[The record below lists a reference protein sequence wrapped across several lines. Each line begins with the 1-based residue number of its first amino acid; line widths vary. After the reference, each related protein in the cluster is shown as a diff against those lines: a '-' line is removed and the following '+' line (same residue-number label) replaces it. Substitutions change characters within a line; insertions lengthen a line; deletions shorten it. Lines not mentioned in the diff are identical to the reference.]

1 MTHET
6 ITHKDV
12 NRFAWYNS
20 RKEALNMATILRKKG
35 IKVYIG
41 GKRARSSC
49 YNYLDIKIA
58 AIYQNAW
65 SGSEMP
71 WVIAWHD

>member
-12 NRFAWYNS
+12 NRFEWYTS
-20 RKEALNMATILRKKG
+20 RKEALNMAAILKSKG

-41 GKRARSSC
+41 GKRAKNSL
-49 YNYLDIKIA
+49 NYLDIKTA
-58 AIYQNAW
+58 AIYHNAW
-65 SGSEMP
+65 TGSEMP
-71 WVIAWHD
+71 WVIAWHE

>member
-20 RKEALNMATILRKKG
+20 RKEALNMAAILRSKG

-41 GKRARSSC
+41 GKKAKRK
-49 YNYLDIKIA
+49 YNYHDIKIA

-65 SGSEMP
+65 FGSEMP

>member
-1 MTHET
+1 MTHTT

-20 RKEALNMATILRKKG
+20 RKEALSMAAILRGKG

-41 GKRARSSC
+41 GKRAKRSF
-49 YNYLDIKIA
+49 NYHDIKIA

-65 SGSEMP
+65 IGSEMP

>member
-12 NRFAWYNS
+12 NRFAWYTS
-20 RKEALNMATILRKKG
+20 RKEALNMAAILRSKG
-35 IKVYIG
+35 IQVYIG
-41 GKRARSSC
+41 GKRARNSS
-49 YNYLDIKIA
+49 NYLDIKIA
-58 AIYQNAW
+58 AIYHNAW
-65 SGSEMP
+65 VGSEMP

>member
-6 ITHKDV
+6 ITHKDI
-12 NRFAWYNS
+12 NRFEWYAS
-20 RKEALNMATILRKKG
+20 RKEALNMAAILRSKG

-41 GKRARSSC
+41 GKRARRSF
-49 YNYLDIKIA
+49 NYLDIKIA
-58 AIYQNAW
+58 AIYQNKW
-65 SGSEMP
+65 IGNEMP

>member
-20 RKEALNMATILRKKG
+20 RKEALSMAAILMSKG
-35 IKVYIG
+35 IQVYIG
-41 GKRARSSC
+41 GKKAKRKC
-49 YNYLDIKIA
+49 NYLDIKIA
-58 AIYQNAW
+58 AIYHNAW
-65 SGSEMP
+65 KGDEMP

>member
-12 NRFAWYNS
+12 NRFAWYTS
-20 RKEALNMATILRKKG
+20 RKEALSMATILRRKG

-41 GKRARSSC
+41 GKRAKNS
-49 YNYLDIKIA
+49 YNYHDIKIA
-58 AIYQNAW
+58 AIYHNAW
-65 SGSEMP
+65 FGSEMP

>member
-1 MTHET
+1 MTHTT

-20 RKEALNMATILRKKG
+20 RKEALSMATILRGKG
-35 IKVYIG
+35 IQVYIG
-41 GKRARSSC
+41 GKRANS
-49 YNYLDIKIA
+49 YHYHDIKIA
-58 AIYQNAW
+58 AIYHNAW
-65 SGSEMP
+65 IGSEMP

>member
-12 NRFAWYNS
+12 NRFAWYTS
-20 RKEALNMATILRKKG
+20 RKEALNMAAILMSKG

-41 GKRARSSC
+41 GKRAKKPF
-49 YNYLDIKIA
+49 NYLDIKTA
-58 AIYQNAW
+58 AIYHNAW
-65 SGSEMP
+65 IGNEMP
-71 WVIAWHD
+71 WIIAWHD

>member
-6 ITHKDV
+6 ITHKDI
-12 NRFAWYNS
+12 NSFAWYAS
-20 RKEALNMATILRKKG
+20 RKEALNMAKILKSKG

-41 GKRARSSC
+41 GKRTKNSC
-49 YNYLDIKIA
+49 NYHDIKMA
-58 AIYQNAW
+58 AIYQNKW
-65 SGSEMP
+65 IGNEMP

>member
-20 RKEALNMATILRKKG
+20 RKEALSMAAILKGKG

-41 GKRARSSC
+41 GKKSKE
-49 YNYLDIKIA
+49 KIRLFR
-58 AIYQNAW
+58 
-65 SGSEMP
+65 
-71 WVIAWHD
+71 H